1 MAAPLFLLAP
11 PRSYTSL
18 VNAMLGQHPQCFGLP
33 ELCLFN
39 VETLIHLWSGVQ
51 GENAERGAMA
61 RHGLLRAVAE
71 IFGGEQ
77 TAATVDMARAWAS
90 AREDWDTGRVFQDI
104 VAAIDP
110 LVAVEKSPSY
120 AITVQRMRGLL
131 RAFPDARFLHL
142 VRHPV
147 AQSKSVMAINEG
159 AFCMKVQAFEI
170 GEDYAMLE
178 PQIAW
183 HDVNL
188 NIMEFLEEVHPDR
201 KLRMRGEDIMGN
213 PEHYLA
219 EICRWAGLRDD
230 AEAVADMMHPERSPF
245 ACFGPISAMFGNDPN
260 FLAGPT
266 FRPHKPKIPPLDKP
280 VPWRKDGKGLYPEV
294 VDLAREFGYE

>member
-1 MAAPLFLLAP
+1 MTAPLFLLAP

-18 VNAMLGQHPQCFGLP
+18 VNAMLGQHPQAFGLP

-39 VETLIHLWSGVQ
+39 VEHLLDLWSGVQ

-71 IFGGEQ
+71 IWGGEQ

-90 AREDWDTGRVFQDI
+90 AREDWPTGRVFQEI
-104 VAAIDP
+104 VRKLDP

-120 AITVQRMRGLL
+120 AITVVRMRGLL
-131 RAFPDARFLHL
+131 NAFPDARFLHL
-142 VRHPV
+142 IRHPV

-159 AFCMKVQAFEI
+159 AFTMKVQAFEI
-170 GEDYAMLE
+170 GDDYAMLE

-188 NIMEFLEEVHPDR
+188 NILQFLDDVAPEHQV
-201 KLRMRGEDIMGN
+201 RMRGEDIMGN
-213 PEHYLA
+213 PQHYLA

-230 AEAVADMMHPERSPF
+230 AEAVEAMMHPEQSPF

-266 FRPHKPKIPPLDKP
+266 FRPHKPKIPPLNKP
-280 VPWRKDGKGLYPEV
+280 VPWRRDGKGLYPEV
-294 VDLAREFGYE
+294 IALAKEFGYE

>member
-18 VNAMLGQHPQCFGLP
+18 VNAMLGQHPQAFGLP

-39 VETLIHLWSGVQ
+39 VERLVDLWVGVE

-61 RHGLLRAVAE
+61 RHGLLRAVSE
-71 IFGGEQ
+71 IYCGEQ
-77 TAATVDMARAWAS
+77 TAATVNMARSWAS
-90 AREDWDTGRVFQDI
+90 VRETWDTGRVFQEI
-104 VAAIDP
+104 VARIHP

-120 AITVQRMRGLL
+120 AIAVPRMRGLL
-131 RAFPDARFLHL
+131 KAFPDARFLHL

-147 AQSKSVMAINEG
+147 PQCKSVMAINDG
-159 AFCMKVQAFEI
+159 AFTMKVNAFEI
-170 GEDYAMLE
+170 NEDYAILE

-188 NIMEFLEEVHPDR
+188 NILEFLEEVPAAQQI
-201 KLRMRGEDIMGN
+201 RMRGEDIMAD
-213 PEHYLA
+213 PHRHLA
-219 EICRWAGLRDD
+219 AIASWAGLRDD
-230 AEAVADMMHPERSPF
+230 AEAVEEMMHPERSPF
-245 ACFGPISAMFGNDPN
+245 ACFGPISALFGNDPN
-260 FLAGPT
+260 FLSGPT
-266 FRPHKPKIPPLDKP
+266 FRPHKPKIPGLDKP

-294 VDLAREFGYE
+294 VALANEFGYV

>member
-18 VNAMLGQHPQCFGLP
+18 VNAMLGQHPQAFGLP

-39 VETLIHLWSGVQ
+39 VEKLVELWVGVE

-71 IFGGEQ
+71 IYGGEQ
-77 TAATVDMARAWAS
+77 TAATINMARAWAS
-90 AREDWDTGRVFQDI
+90 ARETWDTGRVFQEL
-104 VAAIDP
+104 VAKIHP

-120 AITVQRMRGLL
+120 AIAVPRMRGLL
-131 RAFPDARFLHL
+131 RAFPDARFVHL
-142 VRHPV
+142 IRHPV
-147 AQSKSVMAINEG
+147 AQCKSVMAINEG
-159 AFCMKVQAFEI
+159 AFTMKVNAFEI
-170 GEDYAMLE
+170 NEDYALME

-188 NIMEFLEEVHPDR
+188 NILEFLEDVPAAQQ
-201 KLRMRGEDIMGN
+201 LRMRGEDIMAD
-213 PEHYLA
+213 PERHLA
-219 EICRWAGLRDD
+219 AIARWAGLRDD
-230 AEAVADMMHPERSPF
+230 SEAIEAMMHPERSPF

-266 FRPHKPKIPPLDKP
+266 FRPHKPRIPPLDKP
-280 VPWRKDGKGLYPEV
+280 VPWRKDGEGLYREV
-294 VDLAREFGYE
+294 IALANEFGYA

>member
-18 VNAMLGQHPQCFGLP
+18 VNAMLGQHPQAFGLP

-39 VETLIHLWSGVQ
+39 VEKLLELWSGVQ

-71 IFGGEQ
+71 IYGGEQ

-90 AREDWDTGRVFQDI
+90 AREEWSTGLVFQEI
-104 VAAIDP
+104 VAKIDP

-120 AITVQRMRGLL
+120 AITVVRMRGLL
-131 RAFPDARFLHL
+131 NAFPDARFLHL

-147 AQSKSVMAINEG
+147 AQSKSVMAINGG
-159 AFCMKVQAFEI
+159 AFTMKVQAFEI
-170 GEDYAMLE
+170 GEDYAMME

-188 NIMEFLEEVHPDR
+188 NILDFLEEVAPER
-201 KLRMRGEDIMGN
+201 QLRMRGEDIMGN
-213 PEHYLA
+213 PQRYLA
-219 EICRWAGLRDD
+219 EIARWAGLRDD
-230 AEAVADMMHPERSPF
+230 DEAVAEMMHPERSPF

-260 FLAGPT
+260 FLSGPT
-266 FRPHKPKIPPLDKP
+266 FRPHTPKIPPMNKP
-280 VPWRKDGKGLYPEV
+280 VPWRQDGKGLYPEV
-294 VDLAREFGYE
+294 IALAKEFGYE

>member
-18 VNAMLGQHPQCFGLP
+18 VNAMLGQHPQAFGLP

-39 VETLIHLWSGVQ
+39 VEKLGHLWSGVQ

-77 TAATVDMARAWAS
+77 TAETVDMARCWAS

-104 VAAIDP
+104 VARIDP

-120 AITVQRMRGLL
+120 AISVNRMRGLL

-159 AFCMKVQAFEI
+159 AFTMKVQAFEI

-188 NIMEFLEEVHPDR
+188 NILDFLEEVAPER
-201 KLRMRGEDIMGN
+201 QLRMRGEDIMGD
-213 PEHYLA
+213 PQRYLA
-219 EICRWAGLRDD
+219 DICRWAGLRDD
-230 AEAVADMMHPERSPF
+230 AEAVEAMMHPEESPF

-260 FLAGPT
+260 FLSGPT
-266 FRPHKPKIPPLDKP
+266 FRPHKPKIPPLNKP
-280 VPWRKDGKGLYPEV
+280 VPWRQDGKGLYPEV
-294 VDLAREFGYE
+294 VDLAQEFGYE

>member
-18 VNAMLGQHPQCFGLP
+18 VNAMLGQHPQAFGLP

-39 VETLIHLWSGVQ
+39 VEKLVELWIGVP

-71 IFGGEQ
+71 IYGGEQ
-77 TAATVDMARAWAS
+77 TSATINMAIAWAS
-90 AREDWDTGRVFQDI
+90 VRETWDTGRVFQEI
-104 VAAIDP
+104 VARLDP

-120 AITVQRMRGLL
+120 AIAVPRMRGLL
-131 RAFPDARFLHL
+131 KAFPDARFLHL

-147 AQSKSVMAINEG
+147 AQCKSVMAINDG
-159 AFCMKVQAFEI
+159 AFTMKVNAFEI
-170 GEDYAMLE
+170 AQDYAMLE

-188 NIMEFLEEVHPDR
+188 NILEFLQEVSAENQ
-201 KLRMRGEDIMGN
+201 LRMRGEDIMAD
-213 PEHYLA
+213 PQRHLA
-219 EICRWAGLRDD
+219 TIAHWAGLRDD
-230 AEAVADMMHPERSPF
+230 DEAIEAMMHPERSPF
-245 ACFGPISAMFGNDPN
+245 ACFGPMSAMFGNDPN
-260 FLAGPT
+260 FLARPT
-266 FRPHKPKIPPLDKP
+266 FRPHKPNLPGLTEG

-294 VDLAREFGYE
+294 IDLAHEFGYA

>member
-1 MAAPLFLLAP
+1 MTAPLFLLAP

-18 VNAMLGQHPQCFGLP
+18 VNAMLGQHPQAFGLP

-39 VETLIHLWSGVQ
+39 VETLVDLWTGVE

-71 IFGGEQ
+71 IYGGEQ
-77 TAATVDMARAWAS
+77 SSATINMARSWAS
-90 AREDWDTGRVFQDI
+90 AREMWSTGRVFQEI
-104 VAAIDP
+104 VAKIHP

-120 AITVQRMRGLL
+120 AISIVRMRGLL

-147 AQSKSVMAINEG
+147 AQSKSVMAINDG
-159 AFCMKVQAFEI
+159 AFTMKVNAFEI
-170 GEDYAMLE
+170 GEDSAMME

-188 NIMEFLEEVHPDR
+188 NIMDFLSEVPAAQQ
-201 KLRMRGEDIMGN
+201 LRMRGEDIMADPQRHLGDI
-213 PEHYLA
+213 A
-219 EICRWAGLRDD
+219 RWAGLRDD
-230 AEAVADMMHPERSPF
+230 AEAIDAMMHPERSPF

-266 FRPHKPKIPPLDKP
+266 FRPHKPKIPPLNKP
-280 VPWRKDGKGLYPEV
+280 VPWRKDGRGLYPEV
-294 VDLAREFGYE
+294 ISLANEYGYV